1 MLCESNNTKIKI
13 KPNENKEQN
22 GRTSCSSRWTERSG
36 SAIVDVKNSLL
47 PKYAAE
53 TRGTHK
59 GSVHVME
66 GKCIEF

>member
-1 MLCESNNTKIKI
+1 MLCESNNAKIKI
-13 KPNENKEQN
+13 KPSENKKWN

-36 SAIVDVKNSLL
+36 SATTDVKNSLL

-59 GSVHVME
+59 GSVNFTE
-66 GKCIEF
+66 GKCIGF